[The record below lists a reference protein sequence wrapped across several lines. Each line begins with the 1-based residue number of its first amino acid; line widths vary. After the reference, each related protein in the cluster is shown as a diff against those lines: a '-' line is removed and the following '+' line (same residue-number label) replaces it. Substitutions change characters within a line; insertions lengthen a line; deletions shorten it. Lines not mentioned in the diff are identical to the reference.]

1 MSDVWSTMAGECGQ
15 GDGLH
20 LTTGDHALL
29 EVIDPET
36 AEPLPLDDGV
46 TGELVWTHLNRKAS
60 PLLRYRSSDLAT
72 VWTAP
77 CACGRTTPR
86 IRIGGRRD
94 DMLRVQAVNVYPQ
107 AIGELLGGARHAVVA
122 EGDPIVPP
130 LHVYVEGTGRR
141 GAPQGRPAH
150 RCRGARAHTWQPAGG
165 RAQDG
170 ESLPN
175 RPGRQ
180 TAGRDQ
186 TPQRRAMSVTVEELG
201 TARIISWDNQRH
213 RNAWGRETIAAIADA
228 LDATGR
234 EPGVR
239 CLVARGAG
247 ADFSAGDDL
256 FEAAESDVDGFA
268 ATIDEFQRLTQVVL
282 ESLVP
287 VIAAID
293 GVCIGGALEF
303 AASCDL
309 RIGTHRSRYATP
321 EVRIGLGASNAGT
334 LLLPEVLG
342 ESAARELLLTG
353 QLKTAG
359 WMNRHGFF
367 NDVVD
372 DIDAG
377 IADWARVF
385 DQAVPTA
392 VARTK
397 RMLNDRFGDLLPEAM
412 ARETQTCVDLFPTE
426 EAQEAVQ
433 RFARKD

>member
-1 MSDVWSTMAGECGQ
+1 M
-15 GDGLH
+15 
-20 LTTGDHALL
+20 
-29 EVIDPET
+29 
-36 AEPLPLDDGV
+36 
-46 TGELVWTHLNRKAS
+46 N
-60 PLLRYRSSDLAT
+60 
-72 VWTAP
+72 
-77 CACGRTTPR
+77 
-86 IRIGGRRD
+86 
-94 DMLRVQAVNVYPQ
+94 
-107 AIGELLGGARHAVVA
+107 
-122 EGDPIVPP
+122 
-130 LHVYVEGTGRR
+130 
-141 GAPQGRPAH
+141 
-150 RCRGARAHTWQPAGG
+150 
-165 RAQDG
+165 
-170 ESLPN
+170 
-175 RPGRQ
+175 
-180 TAGRDQ
+180 
-186 TPQRRAMSVTVEELG
+186 VTVEELG
-201 TARIISWDNQRH
+201 TARIISWDNRRH
-213 RNAWGRETIAAIADA
+213 RNAWGGATIEAIADA

-234 EPGVR
+234 QPGVR

-247 ADFSAGDDL
+247 VDFSAGDDL
-256 FEAAESDVDGFA
+256 FEAAGATQESFA
-268 ATIDEFQRLTQVVL
+268 ATIDSFQRLTQVVL
-282 ESLVP
+282 ESTVP

-412 ARETQTCVDLFPTE
+412 ARETQTCVDLFPTP
-426 EAQEAVQ
+426 EAQDAVQ

>member
-1 MSDVWSTMAGECGQ
+1 MNVST
-15 GDGLH
+15 
-20 LTTGDHALL
+20 
-29 EVIDPET
+29 EV
-36 AEPLPLDDGV
+36 
-46 TGELVWTHLNRKAS
+46 
-60 PLLRYRSSDLAT
+60 
-72 VWTAP
+72 
-77 CACGRTTPR
+77 
-86 IRIGGRRD
+86 
-94 DMLRVQAVNVYPQ
+94 
-107 AIGELLGGARHAVVA
+107 
-122 EGDPIVPP
+122 
-130 LHVYVEGTGRR
+130 
-141 GAPQGRPAH
+141 
-150 RCRGARAHTWQPAGG
+150 
-165 RAQDG
+165 
-170 ESLPN
+170 
-175 RPGRQ
+175 
-180 TAGRDQ
+180 
-186 TPQRRAMSVTVEELG
+186 LG
-201 TARIISWDNQRH
+201 TARIVSWDNQRH
-213 RNAWGRETIAAIADA
+213 RNAWGGATIEAIADA
-228 LDATGR
+228 VQAATTD
-234 EPGVR
+234 PDVR
-239 CLVARGAG
+239 CIVVRGAG
-247 ADFSAGDDL
+247 SDFSAGDDL
-256 FEAAESDVDGFA
+256 FEAADADQESFA

-282 ESLVP
+282 ESPVP

-385 DQAVPTA
+385 DQAVPGA

>member
-1 MSDVWSTMAGECGQ
+1 M
-15 GDGLH
+15 
-20 LTTGDHALL
+20 
-29 EVIDPET
+29 
-36 AEPLPLDDGV
+36 
-46 TGELVWTHLNRKAS
+46 N
-60 PLLRYRSSDLAT
+60 
-72 VWTAP
+72 
-77 CACGRTTPR
+77 
-86 IRIGGRRD
+86 
-94 DMLRVQAVNVYPQ
+94 
-107 AIGELLGGARHAVVA
+107 
-122 EGDPIVPP
+122 
-130 LHVYVEGTGRR
+130 
-141 GAPQGRPAH
+141 
-150 RCRGARAHTWQPAGG
+150 
-165 RAQDG
+165 
-170 ESLPN
+170 
-175 RPGRQ
+175 
-180 TAGRDQ
+180 
-186 TPQRRAMSVTVEELG
+186 VTVEELG
-201 TARIISWDNQRH
+201 TARVVTWDNQRH
-213 RNAWGRETIAAIADA
+213 RNAWGGATIEAIADA

-247 ADFSAGDDL
+247 VDFSAGDDL
-256 FEAAESDVDGFA
+256 FEAAEATQDSFA
-268 ATIDEFQRLTQVVL
+268 ATIDSFQRLTQVVL
-282 ESLVP
+282 ESAVP

-385 DQAVPTA
+385 DQAVPAA

-412 ARETQTCVDLFPTE
+412 ARETQTCVDLFPTP

-433 RFARKD
+433 RFAHKD

>member
-1 MSDVWSTMAGECGQ
+1 MSVS
-15 GDGLH
+15 
-20 LTTGDHALL
+20 
-29 EVIDPET
+29 T
-36 AEPLPLDDGV
+36 AE
-46 TGELVWTHLNRKAS
+46 
-60 PLLRYRSSDLAT
+60 
-72 VWTAP
+72 
-77 CACGRTTPR
+77 
-86 IRIGGRRD
+86 
-94 DMLRVQAVNVYPQ
+94 
-107 AIGELLGGARHAVVA
+107 LG
-122 EGDPIVPP
+122 
-130 LHVYVEGTGRR
+130 
-141 GAPQGRPAH
+141 
-150 RCRGARAHTWQPAGG
+150 
-165 RAQDG
+165 
-170 ESLPN
+170 N
-175 RPGRQ
+175 
-180 TAGRDQ
+180 
-186 TPQRRAMSVTVEELG
+186 
-201 TARIISWDNQRH
+201 ARIISWDNQRH
-213 RNAWGRETIAAIADA
+213 RNAWGGATIEAIADA
-228 LDATGR
+228 LDSAGR

-247 ADFSAGDDL
+247 EDFSAGDDL
-256 FEAAESDVDGFA
+256 YEAADATPESFA
-268 ATIDEFQRLTQVVL
+268 ATIDQFQRLTQVVL
-282 ESLVP
+282 ESQVP

-353 QLKTAG
+353 QLKSAG

-377 IADWARVF
+377 IAEWITVF
-385 DQAVPTA
+385 DAATATA

-412 ARETQTCVDLFPTE
+412 ARETQTCIDLFPTD
-426 EAQEAVQ
+426 EAQAAVA

>member
-1 MSDVWSTMAGECGQ
+1 M
-15 GDGLH
+15 
-20 LTTGDHALL
+20 
-29 EVIDPET
+29 
-36 AEPLPLDDGV
+36 
-46 TGELVWTHLNRKAS
+46 
-60 PLLRYRSSDLAT
+60 
-72 VWTAP
+72 
-77 CACGRTTPR
+77 
-86 IRIGGRRD
+86 
-94 DMLRVQAVNVYPQ
+94 
-107 AIGELLGGARHAVVA
+107 
-122 EGDPIVPP
+122 
-130 LHVYVEGTGRR
+130 
-141 GAPQGRPAH
+141 
-150 RCRGARAHTWQPAGG
+150 
-165 RAQDG
+165 
-170 ESLPN
+170 
-175 RPGRQ
+175 
-180 TAGRDQ
+180 
-186 TPQRRAMSVTVEELG
+186 
-201 TARIISWDNQRH
+201 
-213 RNAWGRETIAAIADA
+213 
-228 LDATGR
+228 
-234 EPGVR
+234 
-239 CLVARGAG
+239 
-247 ADFSAGDDL
+247 
-256 FEAAESDVDGFA
+256 
-268 ATIDEFQRLTQVVL
+268 L

-412 ARETQTCVDLFPTE
+412 ARETQTCVDLFPTD

>member
-1 MSDVWSTMAGECGQ
+1 M
-15 GDGLH
+15 
-20 LTTGDHALL
+20 
-29 EVIDPET
+29 
-36 AEPLPLDDGV
+36 
-46 TGELVWTHLNRKAS
+46 
-60 PLLRYRSSDLAT
+60 
-72 VWTAP
+72 
-77 CACGRTTPR
+77 
-86 IRIGGRRD
+86 
-94 DMLRVQAVNVYPQ
+94 
-107 AIGELLGGARHAVVA
+107 
-122 EGDPIVPP
+122 
-130 LHVYVEGTGRR
+130 
-141 GAPQGRPAH
+141 
-150 RCRGARAHTWQPAGG
+150 
-165 RAQDG
+165 
-170 ESLPN
+170 
-175 RPGRQ
+175 
-180 TAGRDQ
+180 
-186 TPQRRAMSVTVEELG
+186 
-201 TARIISWDNQRH
+201 
-213 RNAWGRETIAAIADA
+213 
-228 LDATGR
+228 
-234 EPGVR
+234 
-239 CLVARGAG
+239 
-247 ADFSAGDDL
+247 
-256 FEAAESDVDGFA
+256 
-268 ATIDEFQRLTQVVL
+268 L

-412 ARETQTCVDLFPTE
+412 ARETQTCVDLFPTA